1 MDLTE
6 LIGRL
11 LFTFLW
17 MIFNLGRPDV
27 FEQVFD
33 NLADTFSNIFT

>member
-1 MDLTE
+1 MDITE
-6 LIGRL
+6 FVGRL

-33 NLADTFSNIFT
+33 NLAGTFADIFT